1 MYTLETSNMKK
12 ICLFSSIFIVRARRV
27 VKRLN
32 KLDHAVHMNCKLRV
46 KKCKEIR

>member
-12 ICLFSSIFIVRARRV
+12 ICLFSSIFMVRARRV

-32 KLDHAVHMNCKLRV
+32 KLDHAHTLELQIASGEM
-46 KKCKEIR
+46 

>member
-12 ICLFSSIFIVRARRV
+12 ICLFISIFIVHARRV

-32 KLDHAVHMNCKLRV
+32 KLDHAHTLELQIASGEM
-46 KKCKEIR
+46 